1 MCIHDAGINQCTR
14 ALEEAYKTKSAKFSS
29 TPLLILL
36 ARDVRPATILAHIPI
51 YAKTLNIPTLIL
63 PGKASTELGKAVG
76 IKSVAC
82 AVFLSSCSNGGEDS
96 KTSSSDDDAQKKE
109 KEWKE
114 AQADVDSFVKYVISK
129 IPPK

>member
-1 MCIHDAGINQCTR
+1 MCIHDAGISQCTR
-14 ALEEAYKTKSAKFSS
+14 ALEKAYKTKSATSSS

-36 ARDVRPATILAHIPI
+36 ARDVRPATILAHIPT
-51 YAKTLNIPTLIL
+51 YAKALDIPTLIL

-82 AVFLSSCSNGGEDS
+82 AVFLSSCSNGEES
-96 KTSSSDDDAQKKE
+96 KVSSSEDDAQKKE
-109 KEWKE
+109 DEWKE

-129 IPPK
+129 IPPN

>member
-14 ALEEAYKTKSAKFSS
+14 ALEKAYKTKSAKSSS

-36 ARDVRPATILAHIPI
+36 ARDVRPATILAHIPT
-51 YAKTLNIPTLIL
+51 YAKALDIPTLIL
-63 PGKASTELGKAVG
+63 PGKASTELGKSVG

-82 AVFLSSCSNGGEDS
+82 AIFLSSCSNGEES
-96 KTSSSDDDAQKKE
+96 KVSSSEDDAQKKE
-109 KEWKE
+109 DEWKE

-129 IPPK
+129 IPPN